1 LLSRRHVLT
10 SAAALAA
17 AGLARPAQSQTTPKT
32 ARILVG
38 FPPGGSSDLA
48 ARLLAD
54 RMKGYAGAV
63 IVENKPGA
71 GGRLALEYLK
81 TAPADGSTFALTP
94 MSMVVIFPHTHKALG
109 YDPLADFLAVTTV
122 TEFPFVVSVGPLVPA
137 TVTTLPEFIAWCRQN
152 PAQAMYAT
160 SSAGSTLHL
169 TGVALARAARF
180 EFQHVPYNGAPAS
193 QADVIGGRVA
203 ANIGVLGSALP
214 QIQGGRLRAL
224 ATSGPK
230 RSPFLPEVPTF
241 TEAGFSEVTATE
253 WQGLFV
259 PVKTPPPVVEAL
271 YRAARAAL
279 AGPEIRAE
287 FGKLAFEVKPTT
299 PEEFAAL
306 MRKDFERWREIVKA
320 SGFVAGE

>member
-1 LLSRRHVLT
+1 LLTRRLFAVGFAT
-10 SAAALAA
+10 AALT
-17 AGLARPAQSQTTPKT
+17 RPAQAQSLART

-54 RMKGYAGAV
+54 RVKGYAPTV

-71 GGRLALEYLK
+71 GGRLALDYLK
-81 TAPADGSTFALTP
+81 TAPADGSLFALTP

-109 YDPLADFLAVTTV
+109 YDPLADFVPVTTV

-137 TVTTLPEFIAWCRQN
+137 TVKTLPEFIAWCRQN

-169 TGVALARAARF
+169 TGVALARAAKF

-224 ATSGPK
+224 ATSGPV
-230 RSPFLPEVPTF
+230 RSPFLPDVPTF

-253 WQGLFV
+253 WQGLFA
-259 PVKTPPPVVEAL
+259 PAKTPPPIVDAL
-271 YRAARAAL
+271 YRVAREAL
-279 AGPEIRAE
+279 SGSEIKAE
-287 FGKLAFEVKPTT
+287 FGKLAFEIKTTT
-299 PEEFAAL
+299 PEEFGAL
-306 MRKDFERWREIVKA
+306 MQRDFARWREIVKA